1 MPDVSTKTQVALDP
15 HDPAVGAAAELAAL
29 QTKAQVSAELPSSF
43 PYETIADAMK
53 NAASISGKIAKY
65 GGELAEDA
73 DKLKKAT
80 ELLGDLA
87 TTFTKIATAMTVLS
101 VAFAALGAV
110 MGFLNSLFGRDPT
123 AEILKAIQGLS
134 EQMARFQNYVEV
146 ELAELKQDVAIGP
159 KLQTVSEVG
168 SKLRAIQRY
177 LNEYAKGEDV
187 EIPRTELV
195 RCEDPTMLAQEFYD
209 ACVASDGINPSL
221 LQLLYDKTYG
231 DPSRLTP
238 MIYQYI
244 ALMMTA
250 LTART
255 LRSCIE
261 HQDNTGEAPDEHLVW
276 RFAQDAL
283 DDIGPMAANLSREG
297 KRILLQCDRDL
308 DLNYHRKLQSLF
320 PKISVRAADITKN
333 SEAAHTIADALKGY
347 SQCDWHVLVYKD
359 VGGGESDWHWNSHYG
374 SFGGFFRQECKDGKA
389 CVVVL
394 KSNPPGP
401 DKSFF
406 KTLQQYEWPLPDYA
420 LWSKFLQFQF
430 PPIRSASQ
438 LKKWTHG
445 KEMRDD
451 YSRRMDLREWNVA
464 VQHYTSQLPGG
475 NLVYVGIVKT
485 ELSLGCASTEKGMAS
500 MRCWRPRYVEFLGA
514 DDDQIAPI
522 DLICVA
528 AKP

>member
-53 NAASISGKIAKY
+53 NAASLSGKIAKY

-101 VAFAALGAV
+101 VAFAVLGAV

-123 AEILKAIQGLS
+123 TEILKAIQGLS

-159 KLQTVSEVG
+159 KLQTVSETG
-168 SKLRAIQRY
+168 SKLKAIQRY
-177 LNEYAKGEDV
+177 LNKYAEGGDV
-187 EIPRTELV
+187 EIPRAELV

-209 ACVASDGINPSL
+209 ACVSNDGINPSL

-283 DDIGPMAANLSREG
+283 DDIGPLAANLSGEG
-297 KRILLQCDRDL
+297 KRILLQCESDL

-320 PKISVRAADITKN
+320 PRISVRAADETTH
-333 SEAAHTIADALKGY
+333 SQAAITIADALKGY
-347 SQCDWHVLVYKD
+347 PQYLWNVLVYKD

-374 SFGGFFRQECKDGKA
+374 SFDGFFRQECKDGKA
-389 CVVVL
+389 CIVVVKSSPQVHAYYFL
-394 KSNPPGP
+394 KEL
-401 DKSFF
+401 KEH
-406 KTLQQYEWPLPDYA
+406 EWPLPKSVLIRFAQNQTMPWFRKNAIRA
-420 LWSKFLQFQF
+420 LSFQ
-430 PPIRSASQ
+430 
-438 LKKWTHG
+438 G
-445 KEMRDD
+445 
-451 YSRRMDLREWNVA
+451 MDLREWSVA
-464 VQHYTSQLPGG
+464 VNNYASQVPGG
-475 NLVYVGIVKT
+475 KVLYLGIVKA
-485 ELSLGCASTEKGMAS
+485 ELNPACATTSIWPS
-500 MRCWRPRYVEFLGA
+500 CMRLWCPLHVEFLGA
-514 DDDQIAPI
+514 GDNRETPI
-522 DLICVA
+522 KLICVA
-528 AKP
+528 EDP